1 MSENEFVYVSGNFV
15 PREEAKISALDAG
28 VLLGAGLFET
38 LRTYA
43 GKPFRLGAHL
53 ARLRA
58 SGEFFRIFVRETD
71 AEITA
76 AVARLL
82 EANGVPDARVR
93 LTATRGPLALREPQ
107 GDPEPF
113 DHAHGPEHV
122 EGQGR
127 RVAAAVDDETP
138 PATLIITAGPM
149 TPYPAELYEKGAT
162 VVVSDIRTSPDDP
175 TVYHKTTGYLR
186 NLLALRDAHR
196 ARATEAL
203 IFNTKGRLAEG
214 SLSNAFIVSGGR
226 LLTPPVEEGL
236 LAGITRAAVLEL
248 AAEAGVPHEQKPL
261 SAREVLDAD
270 ELFLTNSIME
280 VLPVG
285 RVERKEIGDGLPGP
299 VTKQLAS
306 AYRALVVRE
315 TAGGS

>member
-1 MSENEFVYVSGNFV
+1 MSQTELVYVSGQCV
-15 PREEAKISALDAG
+15 PREKARISALDAG

-43 GKPFRLGAHL
+43 GTPFRLGAHL

-71 AEITA
+71 AEIA
-76 AVARLL
+76 AVVARLL
-82 EANGVPDARVR
+82 EANGIPDARVR

-107 GDPEPF
+107 GDPE
-113 DHAHGPEHV
+113 
-122 EGQGR
+122 QGR
-127 RVAAAVDDETP
+127 RVAAAVDDDEAP

-149 TPYPAELYEKGAT
+149 TPYPAELYENGAT
-162 VVVSDIRTSPDDP
+162 VVVSDIRANPDDP

-214 SLSNAFIVSGGR
+214 SLSNVFIVSEGR

-248 AAEAGVPHEQKPL
+248 AAEVGVPAEQRPL
-261 SAREVLDAD
+261 AVREVLDAD
-270 ELFLTNSIME
+270 EMFLTNSIME
-280 VLPVG
+280 LLPVG
-285 RVERKEIGDGLPGP
+285 RVERKEIGDGLPGT

-306 AYRALVVRE
+306 SYRALVIRE
-315 TAGGS
+315 TGQ

>member
-1 MSENEFVYVSGNFV
+1 MSQTELVYVSGRCV

-38 LRTYA
+38 LRTY
-43 GKPFRLGAHL
+43 GGRPFRLGAHL

-58 SGEFFRIFVRETD
+58 SGEFFRIFIRESD
-71 AEITA
+71 SQVAEV
-76 AVARLL
+76 VARLV
-82 EANGVPDARVR
+82 EANGLADARVR
-93 LTATRGPLALREPQ
+93 LTATRGPLA
-107 GDPEPF
+107 
-113 DHAHGPEHV
+113 
-122 EGQGR
+122 
-127 RVAAAVDDETP
+127 AAVDDDEAP
-138 PATLIITAGPM
+138 PATFIITAGPM

-162 VVVSDIRTSPDDP
+162 VVVSDIRVSPDDP

-214 SLSNAFIVSGGR
+214 SLSNVFVVSGGR

-248 AAEAGVPHEQKPL
+248 AASVGVPAEQRPL
-261 SAREVLDAD
+261 AVRDCLDAD
-270 ELFLTNSIME
+270 EMFLTNSIME
-280 VLPVG
+280 LLPVG
-285 RVERKEIGDGLPGP
+285 RVERKEIGTGRPGP

-306 AYRALVVRE
+306 AYRDLVIRE
-315 TAGGS
+315 TGQ

>member
-1 MSENEFVYVSGNFV
+1 MTQPELVYVAGDLV
-15 PREEAKISALDAG
+15 PAAEARISALDAG

-38 LRTYA
+38 LRTY
-43 GKPFRLGAHL
+43 GGQPFRLGAHL

-58 SGEFFRIFVRETD
+58 SGEFFRIFVRETG

-76 AVARLL
+76 AIARLL
-82 EANGVPDARVR
+82 EANGLTDARVR
-93 LTATRGPLALREPQ
+93 LTATRGPLT
-107 GDPEPF
+107 
-113 DHAHGPEHV
+113 
-122 EGQGR
+122 
-127 RVAAAVDDETP
+127 AAVDDDEAP

-162 VVVSDIRTSPDDP
+162 VVVSDIRVSPDDP

-248 AAEAGVPHEQKPL
+248 AAEVGVPAEQKPL

-285 RVERKEIGDGLPGP
+285 RVERKEIGGGLPGP
-299 VTKQLAS
+299 VTKQLAE
-306 AYRALVVRE
+306 AYKALVARE
-315 TAGGS
+315 TISAS

>member
-1 MSENEFVYVSGNFV
+1 MSENEFVYVSGDFV
-15 PREEAKISALDAG
+15 PRKEARISALDAG

-58 SGEFFRIFVRETD
+58 SGEFFRIFIRESDSQVT
-71 AEITA
+71 E
-76 AVARLL
+76 AVARLV
-82 EANGVPDARVR
+82 EANGLADARVR
-93 LTATRGPLALREPQ
+93 LTATRGPLA
-107 GDPEPF
+107 D
-113 DHAHGPEHV
+113 AV
-122 EGQGR
+122 EN
-127 RVAAAVDDETP
+127 DEAP

-149 TPYPAELYEKGAT
+149 TPYPAELYENGAT
-162 VVVSDIRTSPDDP
+162 VVVSDIRISADDP

-214 SLSNAFIVSGGR
+214 SLSNVFIVSEGR
-226 LLTPPVEEGL
+226 LLTPTVEEGL

-248 AAEAGVPHEQKPL
+248 AAEAGVPAEQKPL
-261 SAREVLDAD
+261 SARAVLDAD
-270 ELFLTNSIME
+270 EMFLTNSIME
-280 VLPVG
+280 LLPVG
-285 RVERKEIGDGLPGP
+285 RVERKEIGDGRPGP
-299 VTKQLAS
+299 VTKRLAE
-306 AYRALVVRE
+306 AYRALVIRE
-315 TAGGS
+315 TGQ

>member
-1 MSENEFVYVSGNFV
+1 MGQSELVYVSGRCV
-15 PREEAKISALDAG
+15 PREEARISALDAG

-38 LRTYA
+38 LRTY
-43 GKPFRLGAHL
+43 GGRPFRLPQHL

-58 SGEFFRIFVRETD
+58 SGDFLRIFVRESDDQIAAT
-71 AEITA
+71 ITHL
-76 AVARLL
+76 V
-82 EANGVPDARVR
+82 EANGVPDARLR
-93 LTATRGPLALREPQ
+93 LTATRGPLAAE
-107 GDPEPF
+107 
-113 DHAHGPEHV
+113 
-122 EGQGR
+122 
-127 RVAAAVDDETP
+127 VDDDEAP

-162 VVVSDIRTSPDDP
+162 VVVSDIRASPDDP

-196 ARATEAL
+196 AGATEAL

-214 SLSNAFIVSGGR
+214 SLSNVFIVSKGR
-226 LLTPPVEEGL
+226 LLTPPLEEGL
-236 LAGITRAAVLEL
+236 LAGVTRAAVLEL
-248 AAEAGVPHEQKPL
+248 AAEAGVPAEQQPL
-261 SAREVLDAD
+261 SPRDCLDAD

-299 VTKQLAS
+299 VTRKLAE
-306 AYRALVVRE
+306 AYKALVARE
-315 TAGGS
+315 TGSA

>member
-1 MSENEFVYVSGNFV
+1 MSENEFVYVSGDFV
-15 PREEAKISALDAG
+15 PRKEARISALDAG

-38 LRTYA
+38 LRTY
-43 GKPFRLGAHL
+43 GGRPFRLQAHL

-58 SGEFFRIFVRETD
+58 SGEFFRIFIRELD
-71 AEITA
+71 SQVAE
-76 AVARLL
+76 AVARLV
-82 EANGVPDARVR
+82 EANGLADVRVR
-93 LTATRGPLALREPQ
+93 LTATRGPLA
-107 GDPEPF
+107 D
-113 DHAHGPEHV
+113 
-122 EGQGR
+122 
-127 RVAAAVDDETP
+127 AVDDDEAP

-149 TPYPAELYEKGAT
+149 TPYPAELYENGAT
-162 VVVSDIRTSPDDP
+162 VVVSDIRTSADDP

-214 SLSNAFIVSGGR
+214 SLSNVFIVSGGR

-248 AAEAGVPHEQKPL
+248 AAEAGVPAEQKPL
-261 SAREVLDAD
+261 SARAVLDSD
-270 ELFLTNSIME
+270 EMFLTNSIME
-280 VLPVG
+280 LLPVG

-299 VTKQLAS
+299 VTKRLAE
-306 AYRALVVRE
+306 AYHALVIRE
-315 TAGGS
+315 TGQ

>member
-1 MSENEFVYVSGNFV
+1 MTQPELVYVAGDLV
-15 PREEAKISALDAG
+15 PAGEARISALDAG

-58 SGEFFRIFVRETD
+58 SGEFFRIFVCETD
-71 AEITA
+71 AEIA
-76 AVARLL
+76 ATVARLL
-82 EANGVPDARVR
+82 ETNSVPDARVR

-107 GDPEPF
+107 GDPE
-113 DHAHGPEHV
+113 
-122 EGQGR
+122 QGR
-127 RVAAAVDDETP
+127 RVTAAADDDEAP

-149 TPYPAELYEKGAT
+149 TPYSAELYEKGAT

-214 SLSNAFIVSGGR
+214 SLSNVFIVSGGR

-236 LAGITRAAVLEL
+236 LAGITRTAVLEL
-248 AAEAGVPHEQKPL
+248 AAEEGVPAEQKPL

-270 ELFLTNSIME
+270 EMFLTNSIME
-280 VLPVG
+280 LLPVG
-285 RVERKEIGDGLPGP
+285 RVERKEIGDGLPGS
-299 VTKQLAS
+299 VTKQLAE
-306 AYRALVVRE
+306 AYKALVASE
-315 TAGGS
+315 TGTG

>member
-1 MSENEFVYVSGNFV
+1 MSENEFVYVSGDFV
-15 PREEAKISALDAG
+15 PRKEARISALDAG

-38 LRTYA
+38 LRTYG

-76 AVARLL
+76 TVARLVK
-82 EANGVPDARVR
+82 ANGLADARVR
-93 LTATRGPLALREPQ
+93 LTATRGPLA
-107 GDPEPF
+107 
-113 DHAHGPEHV
+113 
-122 EGQGR
+122 
-127 RVAAAVDDETP
+127 AAVDDDEAP

-149 TPYPAELYEKGAT
+149 TPYSAELYEKGAT
-162 VVVSDIRTSPDDP
+162 VVVSDIRTSADDP

-214 SLSNAFIVSGGR
+214 SLSNVFVVSEGR

-248 AAEAGVPHEQKPL
+248 AAEVGVPAEQRPL
-261 SAREVLDAD
+261 AVREVLDAD
-270 ELFLTNSIME
+270 EMFLTNSIME
-280 VLPVG
+280 LLPVS
-285 RVERKEIGDGLPGP
+285 RVERKEIGTGLPGP
-299 VTKQLAS
+299 VTKQLAE
-306 AYRALVVRE
+306 AYRALVIHE
-315 TAGGS
+315 TGQ

>member
-1 MSENEFVYVSGNFV
+1 MTQTELVYVAGDLV
-15 PREEAKISALDAG
+15 PAAEARISALDAG

-76 AVARLL
+76 TVARLL
-82 EANGVPDARVR
+82 ETNGVPDARIR
-93 LTATRGPLALREPQ
+93 LTATRGPPT
-107 GDPEPF
+107 
-113 DHAHGPEHV
+113 
-122 EGQGR
+122 
-127 RVAAAVDDETP
+127 AAVDDDEAP

-162 VVVSDIRTSPDDP
+162 VVASDIRVSPDDP

-214 SLSNAFIVSGGR
+214 SLSNVFIVSEGR
-226 LLTPPVEEGL
+226 LLTPSVEEGL

-248 AAEAGVPHEQKPL
+248 AAEVGVPAEQRPL
-261 SAREVLDAD
+261 AVREVLDAD
-270 ELFLTNSIME
+270 EIFLTNSIME
-280 VLPVG
+280 LLPIG
-285 RVERKEIGDGLPGP
+285 RVERKEIGTGRPGS

-306 AYRALVVRE
+306 AYRALVIRE
-315 TAGGS
+315 TGQ

>member
-1 MSENEFVYVSGNFV
+1 MSQGELVYVSGRCV
-15 PREEAKISALDAG
+15 PREEAKIPALDAG

-71 AEITA
+71 EEIA
-76 AVARLL
+76 GAIARLVG
-82 EANGVPDARVR
+82 ANAVPDARVR
-93 LTATRGPLALREPQ
+93 LTATRGPLAAE
-107 GDPEPF
+107 
-113 DHAHGPEHV
+113 
-122 EGQGR
+122 
-127 RVAAAVDDETP
+127 VDDEAP

-162 VVVSDIRTSPDDP
+162 VVVSDFRTSPDDP

-214 SLSNAFIVSGGR
+214 SLSNVFIVSEGR

-248 AAEAGVPHEQKPL
+248 AAEVGVPAEQKSL

-280 VLPVG
+280 LLPVG

-299 VTKQLAS
+299 VTRKLAS
-306 AYRALVVRE
+306 AYKALVARE
-315 TAGGS
+315 TGP

>member
-1 MSENEFVYVSGNFV
+1 MSQGELVYVSGNCL

-38 LRTYA
+38 LRTY
-43 GKPFRLGAHL
+43 GGRPFRLRAHL

-93 LTATRGPLALREPQ
+93 LTATRGPLA
-107 GDPEPF
+107 
-113 DHAHGPEHV
+113 
-122 EGQGR
+122 
-127 RVAAAVDDETP
+127 AAVDDDEAP

-162 VVVSDIRTSPDDP
+162 VVVSRLRVSPDDP

>member
-1 MSENEFVYVSGNFV
+1 MNEGERVYVSGNLV
-15 PREEAKISALDAG
+15 PASEARISALDAG

-38 LRTYA
+38 LRTY
-43 GKPFRLGAHL
+43 GGRPFRLGAHL

-58 SGEFFRIFVRETD
+58 SGEFFRIFVRESD
-71 AEITA
+71 ARIAET
-76 AVARLL
+76 VARLV
-82 EANGVPDARVR
+82 EANGVADARVR

-107 GDPEPF
+107 GDPE
-113 DHAHGPEHV
+113 
-122 EGQGR
+122 QGR
-127 RVAAAVDDETP
+127 RVASAVDDEAP

-162 VVVSDIRTSPDDP
+162 VVVSDIRANPDDP

-203 IFNTKGRLAEG
+203 VFNTKGRLAEG
-214 SLSNAFIVSGGR
+214 ALSNVFIVSAGR
-226 LLTPPVEEGL
+226 LLTPPAEEGL

-248 AAEAGVPHEQKPL
+248 AAETGVPAEQKPL

-270 ELFLTNSIME
+270 EMFLTNSIME
-280 VLPVG
+280 LLPVG
-285 RVERKEIGDGLPGP
+285 RVERKEIGDGRPGP
-299 VTKQLAS
+299 VTKQLAE
-306 AYRALVVRE
+306 AYRALVIRE
-315 TAGGS
+315 TGQ

>member
-1 MSENEFVYVSGNFV
+1 MSQTELVYVSGKCV
-15 PREEAKISALDAG
+15 PREEARISALDAG

-93 LTATRGPLALREPQ
+93 LTATRGPL
-107 GDPEPF
+107 D
-113 DHAHGPEHV
+113 
-122 EGQGR
+122 
-127 RVAAAVDDETP
+127 AAVDDDEAP
-138 PATLIITAGPM
+138 PATLIITAGLM

-162 VVVSDIRTSPDDP
+162 VVVSDIRANPDDP

-226 LLTPPVEEGL
+226 LLTPSVEEGL

-248 AAEAGVPHEQKPL
+248 AAEVGVPAEQQPL
-261 SAREVLDAD
+261 TARAVLNAD
-270 ELFLTNSIME
+270 EMFLTNSIME
-280 VLPVG
+280 LLPVG

-299 VTKQLAS
+299 VTKRLAE
-306 AYRALVVRE
+306 AYRALVIRE
-315 TAGGS
+315 TGQ

>member
-1 MSENEFVYVSGNFV
+1 MSKNEFVYVSGDFV
-15 PREEAKISALDAG
+15 PRKEARISALDAG

-58 SGEFFRIFVRETD
+58 SGEFFRIFIRESD
-71 AEITA
+71 SQVAE
-76 AVARLL
+76 AVARLVK
-82 EANGVPDARVR
+82 ANGLADARVR
-93 LTATRGPLALREPQ
+93 LTATRGPLA
-107 GDPEPF
+107 D
-113 DHAHGPEHV
+113 
-122 EGQGR
+122 
-127 RVAAAVDDETP
+127 AVDDDEAP

-162 VVVSDIRTSPDDP
+162 VVVSDIRISADDP

-214 SLSNAFIVSGGR
+214 SLSNVFIVSEGR
-226 LLTPPVEEGL
+226 LLTPTVEEGL

-248 AAEAGVPHEQKPL
+248 AAEAGVPAEQKPL
-261 SAREVLDAD
+261 SARAVLDAD
-270 ELFLTNSIME
+270 EMFLTNSIME
-280 VLPVG
+280 LLPVG
-285 RVERKEIGDGLPGP
+285 RVERKEIGDGRPGP

-306 AYRALVVRE
+306 AYRALVIRE
-315 TAGGS
+315 AGQ